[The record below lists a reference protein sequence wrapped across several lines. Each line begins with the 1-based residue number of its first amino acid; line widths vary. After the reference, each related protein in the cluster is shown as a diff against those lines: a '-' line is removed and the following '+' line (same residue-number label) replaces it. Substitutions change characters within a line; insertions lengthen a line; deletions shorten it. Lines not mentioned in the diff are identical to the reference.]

1 MATMVRERQLRMFG
15 HKSIDE
21 RFETFQREHPDVYD
35 LFRSCA
41 KQLLVRGVKHYGAKA
56 IVEHI
61 RFEKMTSSQG
71 RPEFKIDNNFT
82 SRLARKLIAEDG
94 RFEEFFRT
102 RRLRAE

>member
-1 MATMVRERQLRMFG
+1 MTMVRDRQLRMFG
-15 HKSIDE
+15 DKTIDE
-21 RFETFQREHPDVYD
+21 RFETFNRQHPDVYE
-35 LFRSCA
+35 LFRCCA

-61 RFEKMTSSQG
+61 RYEKMTSSQG

-82 SRLARKLIAEDG
+82 SRFARKLIAEDG

-102 RRLRAE
+102 RKLRSE